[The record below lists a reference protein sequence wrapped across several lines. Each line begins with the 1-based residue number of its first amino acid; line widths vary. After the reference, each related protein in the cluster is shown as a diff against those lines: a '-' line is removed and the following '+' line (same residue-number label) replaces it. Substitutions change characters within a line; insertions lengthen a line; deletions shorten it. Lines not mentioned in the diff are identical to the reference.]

1 MKKFD
6 MKSFIA
12 GIIIGTTGITTV
24 FAASGIKSAH
34 VSNMN
39 VTLNGASF
47 SLSKPLLSVT
57 MENEQEEH
65 VYAPVNELLV
75 NLGYGVNYNAENN
88 TIDFIPQN
96 RIPQVN
102 VDESRSNGNAVFN
115 IANYTD
121 QRNIEIGRAHV

>member
-65 VYAPVNELLV
+65 VYAPVNELLI

-115 IANYTD
+115 IANDFFELFQDHIFSGT
-121 QRNIEIGRAHV
+121 

>member
-57 MENEQEEH
+57 MENEQEIVCPECS
-65 VYAPVNELLV
+65 
-75 NLGYGVNYNAENN
+75 N
-88 TIDFIPQN
+88 TIPVGTAD
-96 RIPQVN
+96 
-102 VDESRSNGNAVFN
+102 VDELKF
-115 IANYTD
+115 
-121 QRNIEIGRAHV
+121 